1 MAFVHRQSCEGV
13 KSELDLFTVPPTQNC
28 IIASHVV
35 EHQPTASLDSGGPI
49 EFFIPGSGDD
59 YIDLANTMIHV
70 QVKVTQ
76 PNGNDLDA
84 AAPVGPVNNWLHSL
98 WSQVDVSLNGTLVT
112 QSSDTY
118 AYRAYIETLL
128 SHGLG
133 AKSTQLTNQLWYK
146 DKASRMNA
154 TELADGA
161 DPNPGFTTR
170 REYITGSRVV
180 DMMGRLHVDMF
191 LQDKFLINGVDVKIR
206 LVRSK
211 PAFAL
216 MSGGVAPDYKITIVN
231 ATLFV
236 KKATLNPAVQVA
248 HINTLEK
255 NTVKY
260 SLRPVS
266 VKVYSIP
273 AGALSHTHE
282 NLFLTTL
289 PKRLVLCCIDNDAYN
304 GTYDKNPAQLRG
316 KPLRQEL
323 HEPVHLDRQ
332 DLAGRRER
340 SDARRLPRRLHLLLF
355 RSDPRPVRRSLLQSG
370 TKGQPAHRIS
380 FPRSASHHRERRRL
394 RRIRIRAGN
403 RQESQRHLRLLRWTP
418 CRSLVYWRWIRT
430 PRPSLVAL
438 YPKMDCLKQ

>member
-154 TELADGA
+154 TELADGP

-180 DMMGRLHVDMF
+180 DMMGGLHVDMF

-211 PAFAL
+211 PSFAL

-236 KKATLNPAVQVA
+236 KKATRC
-248 HINTLEK
+248 TLTDVRYPPSPSSPTSRK
-255 NTVKY
+255 T
-260 SLRPVS
+260 SS
-266 VKVYSIP
+266 S
-273 AGALSHTHE
+273 GATRACS
-282 NLFLTTL
+282 
-289 PKRLVLCCIDNDAYN
+289 
-304 GTYDKNPAQLRG
+304 
-316 KPLRQEL
+316 
-323 HEPVHLDRQ
+323 
-332 DLAGRRER
+332 
-340 SDARRLPRRLHLLLF
+340 
-355 RSDPRPVRRSLLQSG
+355 PRPARSGRTRG
-370 TKGQPAHRIS
+370 TI
-380 FPRSASHHRERRRL
+380 
-394 RRIRIRAGN
+394 
-403 RQESQRHLRLLRWTP
+403 
-418 CRSLVYWRWIRT
+418 
-430 PRPSLVAL
+430 
-438 YPKMDCLKQ
+438 